1 MGQSITVASKE
12 LDGFCVFTTDR
23 SISGQ
28 TGASFGSAAE
38 AESATGFPAALAE
51 RLFAADHEI
60 DHVYVAS
67 NDVIVRRSDSWN
79 QATVAAATG
88 VIEDLFRHYDG

>member
-1 MGQSITVASKE
+1 MGQSITVESRQV
-12 LDGFCVFTTDR
+12 DGFSVFSTDR

-38 AESATGFPAALAE
+38 AEAATGFPASLAQ
-51 RLFAADHEI
+51 RLFAADDQI

-67 NDVIVRRSDSWN
+67 NDVVVRRSGSWDGVAVDT
-79 QATVAAATG
+79 ATV
-88 VIEDLFRHYDG
+88 VIEELFRHYSD

>member
-1 MGQSITVASKE
+1 MGQSITVESRQ

-28 TGASFGSAAE
+28 DGSAFESIAVAE
-38 AESATGFPAALAE
+38 GDESFPAVLAK
-51 RLFAADHEI
+51 RLFAADEGI

-67 NDVIVRRSDSWN
+67 NDVVVRRSPGWDAD
-79 QATVAAATG
+79 QVALASR
-88 VIEDLFRHYDG
+88 VIEELFRFYPD